1 MAPALGH
8 DIGDRDA
15 AFVSD
20 TKGADIVPFLYLG
33 AKHMV
38 TGYDHLLF
46 VLAVILVLQRL
57 RDMIGY
63 VTLFS
68 IGHSLTLLVGVAFEI
83 TPNANIIDAIIG
95 LSVAYIAFDNL
106 GGFKSVFGVQP
117 NRALAVFIFGMFH
130 GFGLATSLFKLG
142 LNEQGLIPN
151 LLAFNVGVE
160 LGQFA
165 VLGATVG
172 LVSLA
177 RRLPV
182 FLPLGPTAN
191 AAVLTAGFVLAE
203 YQIAGFFYGEQG

>member
-8 DIGDRDA
+8 DIGDKDA

-33 AKHMV
+33 AKHMA

-57 RDMIGY
+57 RDMIAY

-83 TPNANIIDAIIG
+83 TPDAHIVDAIIG

-117 NRALAVFIFGMFH
+117 NRALAVYVFGMVH
-130 GFGLATSLFKLG
+130 GFGLATSLFALG

-165 VLGATVG
+165 VLGATIG
-172 LVSLA
+172 LVALA

-182 FLPLGPTAN
+182 FLPLGPAAN

-203 YQIAGFFYGEQG
+203 YQIAGFVVGRQG